1 MIGFTPLEALA
12 VAVRQPWLTTR
23 VRVRQWGR
31 LPFRRG
37 PALLIANHQHE
48 DESEIVAGRAYAQG
62 PWRRPIFT
70 ASSRRMYEPGFFA
83 ERMPWLAPFA
93 RELNA
98 GPLFMAIGMLPLE
111 NELSARPLAS
121 LAHAVRRAHG
131 DLALDDVFRAEAL
144 TGVGERPPERAG
156 PRRLSDLLRPEC
168 FAAAQARTRVALLR
182 EPYRAEAVAAL
193 RAGVEADI
201 ARIAD
206 VVRAGATFFV
216 TPEGFY
222 STDGR
227 MRPLKGIVTRLVPL
241 ADVYL
246 AAIAF
251 DPFRGRRLSLLYRVV
266 PLADGADL
274 AASLAA
280 ARPVTTSAL
289 LASWLAGWRAAHA
302 GERGEEAFSRAD
314 AVEGVLRARAGL
326 PRRLFV
332 DPEFDAARER
342 ALDEALARL
351 IARGV
356 LSCEAAA
363 SASAAGGGQRYRL
376 GSVRADARFPGVA
389 DVVAYHAT
397 LLAETIAAAR
407 ELDPGKARNDV
418 P

>member
-1 MIGFTPLEALA
+1 MIGFAPLEALA
-12 VAVRQPWLTTR
+12 VAVRQPWLTAR

-37 PALLIANHQHE
+37 PALLVANHQHE

-93 RELNA
+93 RELDA
-98 GPLFMAIGMLPLE
+98 GPLLAAIGMLPLE

-121 LAHAVRRAHG
+121 LAHDVRRAHG
-131 DLALDDVFRAEAL
+131 DLALDAVFRSAAL
-144 TGVGERPPERAG
+144 AALG
-156 PRRLSDLLRPEC
+156 PGARRLSDLRRPAH
-168 FAAAQARTRVALLR
+168 FAAARAHARLALLR
-182 EPYRAEAVAAL
+182 EPYRAEALAAL
-193 RAGVEADI
+193 RAGVEADV
-201 ARIAD
+201 ARIAA
-206 VVRAGATFFV
+206 VVESGATFFV

-227 MRPLKGIVTRLVPL
+227 MRPLKGIVTRLAPL
-241 ADVYL
+241 AEVYL

-266 PLADGADL
+266 PPADRADL

-289 LASWLAGWRAAHA
+289 LAAWLASRRAAD
-302 GERGEEAFSRAD
+302 GGDAFSREETI
-314 AVEGVLRARAGL
+314 EGVLRARAAL

-342 ALDEALARL
+342 AIDEALA
-351 IARGV
+351 V
-356 LSCEAAA
+356 L
-363 SASAAGGGQRYRL
+363 AGRRTLLRDGERYRL
-376 GSVRADARFPGVA
+376 GPVLTDARFPGVD
-389 DVVAYHAT
+389 DVVAYQAAF
-397 LLAETIAAAR
+397 LAETVAAAR
-407 ELDPGKARNDV
+407 KLEAAGV
-418 P
+418 PP

>member
-1 MIGFTPLEALA
+1 MTGFTPLEALA

-37 PALLIANHQHE
+37 PALLVANHQHE

-121 LAHAVRRAHG
+121 LAYDVRRAHG
-131 DLALDDVFRAEAL
+131 DLALSEVFRDEAL
-144 TGVGERPPERAG
+144 AGVSVGWPQRAGVGLPRRPAA
-156 PRRLSDLLRPEC
+156 RRLSDLQRPEF
-168 FAAAQARTRVALLR
+168 FAAARMSTRVALLR
-182 EPYRAEAVAAL
+182 EPYRRAAMAAL
-193 RAGVEADI
+193 RTGVEADI
-201 ARIAD
+201 ARIAA
-206 VVRAGATFFV
+206 VVESGATFFV

-266 PLADGADL
+266 QPGDRDDL

-280 ARPVTTSAL
+280 ARPVTASAL
-289 LASWLAGWRAAHA
+289 LASWLTKKRDESFTREMAI
-302 GERGEEAFSRAD
+302 
-314 AVEGVLRARAGL
+314 EGVLRARAAL

-342 ALDEALARL
+342 VTDEALAL
-351 IARGV
+351 LSARGT
-356 LSCEAAA
+356 LLGE
-363 SASAAGGGQRYRL
+363 GERYRL
-376 GSVRADARFPGVA
+376 GEVLTDARFPGVTDA
-389 DVVAYHAT
+389 IAYQAT
-397 LLAETIAAAR
+397 FLAETVAAAR
-407 ELDPGKARNDV
+407 KLDAAGTPQPTELTAEMPR
-418 P
+418 

>member
-1 MIGFTPLEALA
+1 MIGFAPLEALA

-31 LPFRRG
+31 LPLRRG

-48 DESEIVAGRAYAQG
+48 DESEIVVGRAYAQG
-62 PWRRPIFT
+62 PWGRPVFT

-98 GPLFMAIGMLPLE
+98 GPLFAAIGMLPLE

-121 LAHAVRRAHG
+121 LAYDVRRAHG
-131 DLALDDVFRAEAL
+131 DLALAEVFRPEAL
-144 TGVGERPPERAG
+144 ARLG
-156 PRRLSDLLRPEC
+156 PGARRLSDLGRPAF
-168 FAAAQARTRVALLR
+168 FAAARAHTRVALLR
-182 EPYRAEAVAAL
+182 EPYRAEAVAGL
-193 RAGVEADI
+193 RAGVEADV
-201 ARIAD
+201 ARIAA
-206 VVRAGATFFV
+206 VVRSGATFFV

-227 MRPLKGIVTRLVPL
+227 MRPLKGIVTRLTPL
-241 ADVYL
+241 AEPYL

-251 DPFRGRRLSLLYRVV
+251 DPFRGRRLSLLYRIVR
-266 PLADGADL
+266 PADGRDL

-289 LASWLAGWRAAHA
+289 LASWLAA
-302 GERGEEAFSRAD
+302 RGEPFTRETLIG
-314 AVEGVLRARAGL
+314 GVLRARAAL

-342 ALDEALARL
+342 ALDEALAIL
-351 IARGV
+351 TARRTLLREG
-356 LSCEAAA
+356 E
-363 SASAAGGGQRYRL
+363 RYRL
-376 GSVRADARFPGVA
+376 ADVRTDARFPGA
-389 DVVAYHAT
+389 DDVVAYQAAF
-397 LLAETIAAAR
+397 LGETVAAAR
-407 ELDPGKARNDV
+407 KLDEAPA
-418 P
+418 

>member
-1 MIGFTPLEALA
+1 MTGFTPLEALA
-12 VAVRQPWLTTR
+12 VVVRQPWLATR

-48 DESEIVAGRAYAQG
+48 DESEIVVGRAYAQG

-83 ERMPWLAPFA
+83 ERMPWLAPLA

-98 GPLFMAIGMLPLE
+98 GPLFVAIGMLPLE

-121 LAHAVRRAHG
+121 LAYDVRRAHG
-131 DLALDDVFRAEAL
+131 DLALDEVFRPEGFAAL
-144 TGVGERPPERAG
+144 G
-156 PRRLSDLLRPEC
+156 PGARRLSDLQRPAF
-168 FAAAQARTRVALLR
+168 FAAARAHARVALLR
-182 EPYRAEAVAAL
+182 EPYRTEAVARL

-201 ARIAD
+201 ARIAA
-206 VVRAGATFFV
+206 VVRSGATFFV

-227 MRPLKGIVTRLVPL
+227 MRPLKGIVTRLAPL
-241 ADVYL
+241 ADAYL

-251 DPFRGRRLSLLYRVV
+251 DPFRGRRLSLLYRIVR
-266 PLADGADL
+266 PAQRDDL

-289 LASWLAGWRAAHA
+289 LASWLRSRYATNRGDDFSPGIAALD
-302 GERGEEAFSRAD
+302 EPFTREMVID
-314 AVEGVLRARAGL
+314 GVLRARASL

-342 ALDEALARL
+342 VLDETLAVL
-351 IARGV
+351 VARRT
-356 LSCEAAA
+356 LLR
-363 SASAAGGGQRYRL
+363 AGERYHPGDTRT
-376 GSVRADARFPGVA
+376 DARFPGVD
-389 DVVAYHAT
+389 DVVAYQAAF
-397 LLAETIAAAR
+397 LGETIAAAR
-407 ELDPGKARNDV
+407 KLDAAGMPQLAAASG
-418 P
+418 